1 MTSSYIKCKCVG
13 IYSEQLHQN
22 CLPLRISHLCLP
34 EVLTC
39 SSQVALVVKNLP
51 SSTGATGPV
60 SLIPGSCRS
69 PGEENGNPLQYSCM
83 ENCMDRGAWQA
94 TVHGVTE
101 SQSQIELSWHLPIIQ
116 IHKFGK
122 LSQDCHL
129 SLHM

>member
-1 MTSSYIKCKCVG
+1 MTSSYTKCKCVG

-34 EVLTC
+34 EVLTR

-69 PGEENGNPLQYSCM
+69 SGEENGNPLPYSCM

-94 TVHGVTE
+94 TVHGT
-101 SQSQIELSWHLPIIQ
+101 SKSCTQLSNSHF
-116 IHKFGK
+116 HKK
-122 LSQDCHL
+122 THWEPAVDNVYP
-129 SLHM
+129 